1 MSVDWAQVFSGTN
14 RPPSA
19 VMMGWRL
26 IAIDAEAGEIDV
38 AFEGKPEFRNP
49 AGYVQGGMIAAMMD
63 DAMGPLLVAHTGGK
77 KYPST
82 IDLHTHYLRPVPVG
96 PVTVKARVVRL
107 GRQIAFLEAELFE
120 RSGKLAA
127 RSRASA
133 ALIEGIFGKGDRAPA
148 GNNADQEATNG

>member
-1 MSVDWAQVFSGTN
+1 VSEVPTIGGVPM
-14 RPPSA
+14 PPSA

-26 IAIDAEAGEIDV
+26 IALDAAAGEMEV
-38 AFEGKPEFRNP
+38 GFEGKPEFRNP
-49 AGYVQGGMIAAMMD
+49 AGYVQGGIISAMMD
-63 DAMGPLLVAHTGGK
+63 DAMGPLLVAHTQGR

-82 IDLHTHYLRPVPVG
+82 IDLHTHFLRPVPVG

-107 GRQIAFLEAELFE
+107 GRQIAFLEAELYE

-133 ALIEGIFGKGDRAPA
+133 ALIEGIFGKGDRARA
-148 GNNADQEATNG
+148 QHAADKESPHG

>member
-1 MSVDWAQVFSGTN
+1 MEVPNINGVPM
-14 RPPSA
+14 PPSA

-26 IAIDAEAGEIDV
+26 ISLDAAAGEMEV
-38 AFEGKPEFRNP
+38 GFEGKPEFRNP
-49 AGYVQGGMIAAMMD
+49 AGYVQGGIIAAMMD
-63 DAMGPLLVAHTGGK
+63 DAMGPLLVAHTGGR

-127 RSRASA
+127 RGRASA

-148 GNNADQEATNG
+148 DDTAEEKTDG

>member
-1 MSVDWAQVFSGTN
+1 MSEPPTIGGVPM
-14 RPPSA
+14 PPSA

-26 IAIDAEAGEIDV
+26 VSLDAEAGEMEV

-49 AGYVQGGMIAAMMD
+49 AGYVQGGIIAAMMD
-63 DAMGPLLVAHTGGK
+63 DAMGPLLVAHTGGR

-96 PVTVKARVVRL
+96 PVSVRARVVRL

-133 ALIEGIFGKGDRAPA
+133 ALIEGIFGK
-148 GNNADQEATNG
+148 ADKGQDHG

>member
-1 MSVDWAQVFSGTN
+1 MSEAPQIGGVPM
-14 RPPSA
+14 PPSA

-26 IAIDAEAGEIDV
+26 ISIDAEAGEMEV
-38 AFEGKPEFRNP
+38 GFEGKPEFRNP
-49 AGYVQGGMIAAMMD
+49 AGYVQGGIIAAMMD
-63 DAMGPLLVAHTGGK
+63 DAMGPLLVAHTGGR

-127 RSRASA
+127 RGRASA
-133 ALIEGIFGKGDRAPA
+133 ALIEGIFGKGDRVPA
-148 GNNADQEATNG
+148 GDETAEEKTDG